1 MSKPVM
7 NKGELQQAILNER
20 GIRVT
25 RSHTESQLQEVLQY
39 KRDVSSSPVDAMREQ
54 LIAFISENKSRLSL
68 SCDGDCHK
76 HTDGVVLYCH
86 ATLLEDNNGETTQ
99 AN

>member
-1 MSKPVM
+1 MSDLEM

-25 RSHTESQLQEVLQY
+25 RSHTTSQLHEILQY
-39 KRDVSSSPVDAMREQ
+39 KRDVSSNPVDAMRDQ

-68 SCDGDCHK
+68 SCDGDCHN

-86 ATLLEDNNGETTQ
+86 ASLLEDNINGETT
-99 AN
+99 